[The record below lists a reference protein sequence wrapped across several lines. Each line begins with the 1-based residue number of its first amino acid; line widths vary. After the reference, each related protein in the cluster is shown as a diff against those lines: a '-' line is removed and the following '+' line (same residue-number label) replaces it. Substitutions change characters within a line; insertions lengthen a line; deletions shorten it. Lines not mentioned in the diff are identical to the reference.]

1 VEGSA
6 YKTPSQAFHRLF
18 SAFSAKKRFILRF
31 LSFIGAFL
39 IVSGFL
45 IYFFTPVTLREA
57 HPVLEYEEQIS
68 IPPGGMDSR
77 NISSVVLKFFC
88 AELSFLNPRLD

>member
-1 VEGSA
+1 
-6 YKTPSQAFHRLF
+6 
-18 SAFSAKKRFILRF
+18 
-31 LSFIGAFL
+31 
-39 IVSGFL
+39 
-45 IYFFTPVTLREA
+45 VTLREA

>member
-1 VEGSA
+1 M
-6 YKTPSQAFHRLF
+6 
-18 SAFSAKKRFILRF
+18 
-31 LSFIGAFL
+31 
-39 IVSGFL
+39 VSGFL